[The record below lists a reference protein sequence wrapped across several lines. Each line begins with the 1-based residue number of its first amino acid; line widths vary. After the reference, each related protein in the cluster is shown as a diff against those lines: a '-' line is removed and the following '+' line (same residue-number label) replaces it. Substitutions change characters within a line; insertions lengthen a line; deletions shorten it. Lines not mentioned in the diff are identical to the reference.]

1 MSRVDGVGCDALILR
16 WMALL
21 DENDGQLLWHNDGA
35 RRILID
41 DMDP

>member
-1 MSRVDGVGCDALILR
+1 MEWDVTAMILR

-21 DENDGQLLWHNDGA
+21 DKDDGQLLWHDNES